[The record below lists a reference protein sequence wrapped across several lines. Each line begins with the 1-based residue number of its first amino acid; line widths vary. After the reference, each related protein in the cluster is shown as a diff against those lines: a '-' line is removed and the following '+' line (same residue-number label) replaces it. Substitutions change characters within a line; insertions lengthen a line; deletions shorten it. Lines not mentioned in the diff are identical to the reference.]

1 MDDFNKNEAHKIAAL
16 KAGDKLAFSE
26 IYDAYNKKLFGYALT
41 LCKNKAM
48 AEDLIHDVFL
58 SLWNKREAI
67 KTERSLKSLLFIS
80 VKNLY
85 IDKFRSNTYKNN
97 LIENLRY
104 EIATE
109 ITEDLEDEKK
119 KRLHFLKKAID
130 VLPTKQKEVFV
141 LHKLKNYQYS
151 EIAAMLNI
159 SERTVEGHIR
169 KAFITIRKKA
179 KDWRSPIILLITFL
193 VFSTI

>member
-1 MDDFNKNEAHKIAAL
+1 MNDFIENEALLITAL
-16 KAGDKLAFSE
+16 KAGDKIAFSK
-26 IYDAYNKKLFGYALT
+26 IYKGYQNRLFGYALT
-41 LCKNKAM
+41 LCKNSAM

-85 IDKFRSNTYKNN
+85 IDKFRSTAYKNN

-169 KAFITIRKKA
+169 KAFITLRDKA
-179 KDWRSPIILLITFL
+179 KDWRSPLILLITFL